1 MTSRRFFLIGAAGA
15 LLPLRAQ
22 AQPFGVVHE
31 LTGSVTLNDF
41 PLSRAS
47 ALLPGQTLRT
57 GEDGRVWF
65 TLGSDAFFLRPGSSL
80 RLQAVSKARP
90 RELVI
95 DFLRLV
101 TGALGATFARG
112 MRRSLVTPTATIGIR
127 GTGVYVEASR
137 ELTYACTCFGA
148 TEIISTPTGSMM
160 ESVSVATEN
169 HQARYISRDAVANMR
184 ITRAGLERHT
194 NEEMIRLESLVGRPD
209 PFQR

>member
-1 MTSRRFFLIGAAGA
+1 MTSRRLFLIGSAGA

-22 AQPFGVVHE
+22 AQQSGMVQE
-31 LTGSVTLNDF
+31 LSGSVTLNDF
-41 PLSRAS
+41 PLARNS

-65 TLGSDAFFLRPGSSL
+65 TLGSDAFFLRPGSTL
-80 RLQAVSKARP
+80 RIQASSP
-90 RELVI
+90 RQPVI

-112 MRRSLVTPTATIGIR
+112 MRRSVVTPTATIGIR

-148 TEIISTPTGSMM
+148 TEVISTPTGSMM
-160 ESVSVATEN
+160 ESVAVATEN
-169 HQARYISRDAVANMR
+169 HQARYIHRDAMSGMR
-184 ITRAGLERHT
+184 IVRAGLERHT
-194 NEEMIRLESLVGRPD
+194 NEEMIRLESLAGRPN
-209 PFQR
+209 PFRS